1 MKPQARP
8 FTVETKSK
16 RRPRPSQA
24 GWAMIDEP
32 APADLPV
39 RDIREDAPDT
49 PFAAASRVFS
59 SFATSAITSA
69 STLSDLAA
77 SVFTPKAQEEPADA
91 PATDE
96 SRTRR
101 ILPSL
106 LPLNPFEV
114 AVEEDGPLRKEVKAK
129 RPRKRAVPVTE
140 QREVPEPTMVAGDP
154 AIAPTIGPELSPTAT
169 PSPRKTGKP
178 NRRRAEA
185 RVRAGEGWKR
195 RRLPKACW

>member
-77 SVFTPKAQEEPADA
+77 SVFTPKPQEQAANELPGYDR
-91 PATDE
+91 
-96 SRTRR
+96 RTGRV
-101 ILPSL
+101 LPSL
-106 LPLNPFEV
+106 LPLSPFATESV
-114 AVEEDGPLRKEVKAK
+114 QEDGPVRKPAKAK
-129 RPRKRAVPVTE
+129 RPRKRAVTVAK
-140 QREVPEPTMVAGDP
+140 RPEPTEAADDVVLPPTVAPEEPSLG
-154 AIAPTIGPELSPTAT
+154 PTLT
-169 PSPRKTGKP
+169 RRRKP
-178 NRRRAEA
+178 NRGRGEA